1 MDKFHIADYDELV
14 NQFQK
19 IGLEKFASKYMKY
32 DALIGESRAIRFIE
46 EKIKFFYELQNYNGR
61 TKSCKD

>member
-1 MDKFHIADYDELV
+1 MDKCHITDYQELV

-32 DALIGESRAIRFIE
+32 DALIGESRAIEFIE
-46 EKIKFFYELQNYNGR
+46 SKIKLMLELKY
-61 TKSCKD
+61 KSN

>member
-1 MDKFHIADYDELV
+1 VGMDKCHITDYQELV

-32 DALIGESRAIRFIE
+32 DALIGESRAIEFIE
-46 EKIKFFYELQNYNGR
+46 SKIKLMLELKY
-61 TKSCKD
+61 KSN

>member
-1 MDKFHIADYDELV
+1 MDKCHIADYAELV

-32 DALIGESRAIRFIE
+32 DALIGESRSIEFIE
-46 EKIKFFYELQNYNGR
+46 SKIKLMLELKY
-61 TKSCKD
+61 KSN